1 MRSRAPE
8 SKGTR
13 LKDYVDFPWVV
24 GAARGPAF
32 THRVHQ
38 DHPVRAVARRRL
50 PLLAFG
56 FLHAIYVL
64 TTQIWVSAP
73 FRKKRFGR
81 LIGWISLPLTIYFQ
95 F

>member
-1 MRSRAPE
+1 M
-8 SKGTR
+8 
-13 LKDYVDFPWVV
+13 
-24 GAARGPAF
+24 
-32 THRVHQ
+32 
-38 DHPVRAVARRRL
+38 RAVARRRL

-73 FRKKRFGR
+73 FRKQRFGR